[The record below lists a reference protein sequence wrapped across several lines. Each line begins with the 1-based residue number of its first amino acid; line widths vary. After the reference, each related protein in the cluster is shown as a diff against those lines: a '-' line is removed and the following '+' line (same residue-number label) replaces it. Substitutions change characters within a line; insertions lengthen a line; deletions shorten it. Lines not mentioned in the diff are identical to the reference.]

1 MKSSLIAPIII
12 GALAIPLFIFTF
24 SQRSS
29 HNDSNK
35 SEPTNR
41 PVSYKHVISENANS
55 RDNFIPRSGQKSVR
69 TTVSGLKF
77 GGTKRNGQTSNGNK
91 SNGNKCNGHKSNGH
105 KSNGHSH
112 KKTHKKI

>member
-12 GALAIPLFIFTF
+12 GAFAIPLFIFAF

-29 HNDSNK
+29 IHNESNK
-35 SEPTNR
+35 SESTKRPTESTKR
-41 PVSYKHVISENANS
+41 PVRYKHVITENANS
-55 RDNFIPRSGQKSVR
+55 RDNFVSTSGQKSIR

-77 GGTKRNGQTSNGNK
+77 GGTKSNGHNHKSNGNK
-91 SNGNKCNGHKSNGH
+91 SNGHN
-105 KSNGHSH
+105 H